1 MDMCWPFCNWQKCGY
16 SSNVQI
22 KYMYCFLLH
31 IFTFQ
36 LSSALTPT
44 PTPLPQSM
52 PAWTHLRPPKSTTHL
67 ATFVIDCIETRGV
80 GGHLES
86 GWRGG
91 GGAYLTFYGKH
102 FISNWFFSI
111 KENNVKLTRDLKP
124 LFVCFFVKKKLN
136 YFACQFFKLPP
147 SCVHQ
152 KLPPSFWSISKGLS
166 SPL

>member
-1 MDMCWPFCNWQKCGY
+1 MWLQFKRANKIHVLLFVTHFHVPIIVSFNPHTNPASTINASLDPFEASEVHYSPRDICNR
-16 SSNVQI
+16 
-22 KYMYCFLLH
+22 LH
-31 IFTFQ
+31 WNQGRRRT
-36 LSSALTPT
+36 LGK
-44 PTPLPQSM
+44 
-52 PAWTHLRPPKSTTHL
+52 WVER
-67 ATFVIDCIETRGV
+67 
-80 GGHLES
+80 
-86 GWRGG
+86 G